1 MMSIGMLVRL
11 GEWLRELSLSG
22 SNAAAWAIV
31 LALTALPA
39 LGLLWRGR
47 RRADWL
53 LLLAAGVCFTLAAAE
68 LWGRPAAL
76 LAAGACLAAGALLV
90 ARSRRGGGGGCC

>member
-1 MMSIGMLVRL
+1 MKAIKRL
-11 GEWLRELSLSG
+11 P
-22 SNAAAWAIV
+22 AV
-31 LALTALPA
+31 LALDL
-39 LGLLWRGR
+39 
-47 RRADWL
+47 DDL